1 MHLDS
6 TDWLVATS
14 SPLRLAPVT
23 SHEQAVFWVQLA
35 SLLLLALLLG
45 ALANRI
51 GQPPV
56 VGQLL
61 AGIVLGPTVFGEV
74 SKAAFNWFLP
84 EGAMV
89 QSSLLL
95 AVSTLSLAVLLLTV
109 GFETDITLLRRLGR
123 PASWVT
129 AGSLLIP
136 LVAGLIAASL
146 LPAGARGPSGTPLAF
161 SLLVGIAIAASSLP
175 VIAEIV
181 SHLGV
186 TRRDF
191 GQITL
196 AAGTVNDAAAF
207 VLIALAVALAGG
219 GAVPQLARV
228 GLGVLVLGGIVLVFA
243 QPLVDRVLSLAR
255 LHGPDRTKADAHPSL
270 AVCLVAAM
278 VAAALVQL
286 VGIEGALGAF
296 VAGVIL
302 ARSRFGDA
310 ETFRFLTQLS
320 SAFFAPLYFAT
331 AGLEANLLLLG
342 KPQTAVVFAVLVA
355 VGVVAKFA
363 GSYIGATIGRLPN
376 LERVALGVGLNGRGT
391 VQVIAGTVG
400 LAAGI
405 IGSGTYTAIVAMS
418 LVTSMATPPLLRRV
432 VSRWEGS
439 PAERRRLDLEAR
451 MEAQTLVTDKGLL
464 VLANSGDAAIAALQ
478 LTARAWPEAA
488 PVTVVSTV
496 PHNESTREA
505 SKRQGSRPIDW
516 VFAADHDVATT
527 VSDALKLGYGAVI
540 VASGEDSGS
549 PGPRPDLLTKILPVG
564 AVPLVIL
571 PAASVTRPQTGERP
585 ERLLVPISASRA
597 SHAALELGYSIGER
611 EGRPVHIVHIDTGLR
626 SLRSWRPGRLVPR
639 RLQAQRH
646 RRAADAVLTE
656 AIAMSRAYSVQ
667 VSADNP
673 SDRAFETSLAAAT
686 AASGTI
692 ILGVRPVVTE
702 DSVYFGE
709 VAALLLDRAPERTI
723 MVALPG

>member
-23 SHEQAVFWVQLA
+23 SHEQAVFCVQLA

-61 AGIVLGPTVFGEV
+61 AGIVLGPTVFGEM
-74 SKAAFNWFLP
+74 SKGAFNWFLP
-84 EGAMV
+84 EGATV

-95 AVSTLSLAVLLLTV
+95 ALSTLSLAVLLLTV

-146 LPAGARGPSGTPLAF
+146 LPAAARGPAGTPLAF

-181 SHLGV
+181 GHLGV

-219 GAVPQLARV
+219 GAVPQLARI

-243 QPLVDRVLSLAR
+243 QPLIDRVLSLAR

-342 KPQTAVVFAVLVA
+342 RPQTALVFVVLVA

-451 MEAQTLVTDKGLL
+451 MAAQTLVTDKGLL

-478 LTARAWPEAA
+478 LTARAWPEGA

-496 PHNESTREA
+496 PQNESTREA
-505 SKRQGSRPIDW
+505 SKRQGGRTIDW

-527 VSDALKLGYGAVI
+527 VSGTLKLGYGAVI

-549 PGPRPDLLTKILPVG
+549 PGPRLDLLTKILPVG

-571 PAASVTRPQTGERP
+571 PAADATRPQTGERP
-585 ERLLVPISASRA
+585 EQLLVPISASRA

-611 EGRPVHIVHIDTGLR
+611 EGRQVHIVHVATGPR

-673 SDRAFETSLAAAT
+673 SDRAFETSLTAAT
-686 AASGTI
+686 AGSGTI
-692 ILGVRPVVTE
+692 ILGVRPVVTD

-709 VAALLLDRAPERTI
+709 VAALLLDHAPERTI

>member
-6 TDWLVATS
+6 TDWLVANG
-14 SPLRLAPVT
+14 SPLRLVPVT

-45 ALANRI
+45 GVAKRL

-56 VGQLL
+56 VGQLM
-61 AGIVLGPTVFGEV
+61 AGIVLGPTVFGEI
-74 SKAAFNWFLP
+74 SKGGFAWFLP
-84 EGAMV
+84 SGSAV

-123 PASWVT
+123 PAAWVT

-136 LVAGLIAASL
+136 LAAGLTAARL
-146 LPAGARGPSGTPLAF
+146 LPAAVRGPAGTPLAF

-181 SHLGV
+181 GHLGV

-196 AAGTVNDAAAF
+196 AAGTVNDATAF

-228 GLGVLVLGGIVLVFA
+228 GLGVLVLGGLVLVVA
-243 QPLVDRVLSLAR
+243 QPLADRILSAAR
-255 LHGPDRTKADAHPSL
+255 LHGPDRKAADTHPSL
-270 AVCLVAAM
+270 AVYLVAAM

-310 ETFRFLTQLS
+310 ETFRFLSQLS

-331 AGLEANLLLLG
+331 AGLEANLILLRQ
-342 KPQTAVVFAVLVA
+342 PQTALVFAVLVV
-355 VGVVAKFA
+355 VGVTAKFA
-363 GSYIGATIGRLPN
+363 GSYAGASIGRLPQI
-376 LERVALGVGLNGRGT
+376 ERVALGVGLNGRGT

-405 IGSGTYTAIVAMS
+405 IGNGTYTAIVALS

-439 PAERRRLDLEAR
+439 PEERRRLDLEAR
-451 MEAQTLVTDKGLL
+451 MAAQTLVTNDGLV
-464 VLANSGDAAIAALQ
+464 VLATSSSAATAALD
-478 LTARAWPEAA
+478 LVRRAWPDEA
-488 PVTVVSTV
+488 PVTMISTTQDERA
-496 PHNESTREA
+496 PLGDKELR
-505 SKRQGSRPIDW
+505 GGRPIDW
-516 VFAADHDVATT
+516 VYSADDEVADA
-527 VSDALKLGYGAVI
+527 VSDALKLGHGAVV
-540 VASGEDSGS
+540 VACAKDSVA
-549 PGPRPDLLTKILPVG
+549 PRALLAELLPS
-564 AVPLVIL
+564 ATVPVVIL
-571 PAASVTRPQTGERP
+571 PAAGDLISAAGEGPQ
-585 ERLLVPISASRA
+585 RLLVPISASRA
-597 SHAALELGYSIGER
+597 SHAALELAYSLGER
-611 EGRPVHIVHIDTGLR
+611 DRREVHVLHIDTGPR
-626 SLRSWRPGRLVPR
+626 GLRSWRAGRLVPR
-639 RLQAQRH
+639 RLQAQGQ
-646 RRAADAVLTE
+646 RRVADAVLAE
-656 AIAMSRAYSVQ
+656 AMTMGRAYDVD
-667 VSADNP
+667 VSAAKP
-673 SDRAFETSLAAAT
+673 SGRAFEAGLAAAT
-686 AASGTI
+686 AMSARAI
-692 ILGVRPVVTE
+692 IGVRPVVTG
-702 DSVYFGE
+702 DSIYFGE
-709 VAALLLDRAPERTI
+709 VAALLMEQAPERTV
-723 MVALPG
+723 MVALPS